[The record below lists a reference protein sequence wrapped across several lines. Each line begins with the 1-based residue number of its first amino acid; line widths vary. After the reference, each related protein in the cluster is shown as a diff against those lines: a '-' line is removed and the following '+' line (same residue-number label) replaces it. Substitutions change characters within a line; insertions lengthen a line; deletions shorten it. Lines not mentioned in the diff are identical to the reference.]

1 MLAVKYTSVAVVI
14 PVVSV
19 YTVVV
24 ALSAAVIGLL
34 AVWLYR
40 QYSVNSGSELSED
53 DKDPDLIRPFLLML
67 VVFVA
72 SALGYAFVTVTGPS
86 ELGLGLATV
95 VLASV
100 PWTIFAL
107 RYTGRGYLVTRF
119 RIGLFTPL
127 VLIIAV
133 LMAIPVMTERSPDIL
148 PQSVRLAVAFAQL
161 GIVGV
166 VFVMVGFIL
175 VATYRH
181 ESLALASGAVVAIP
195 IGIFLIVS
203 QVTRP
208 SVPVFST
215 TLLTSSY
222 VILAVTLVLSVT
234 RYDVLSVRPGTSII
248 GERLIVDKMDEA
260 VFVVDRGGDIA
271 RTNETAEQMF
281 GADVKG
287 KQFADVL
294 GCPASG
300 LSETSTIE
308 RWTEDGRMRF
318 DPRISELTNSQGRTL
333 GNAVTLLNVTQREIR
348 RQRIEVLN
356 RILRHNLRNNIDVIK
371 ANAEVA
377 ANQGQTADEH
387 IRTIVDATENLEG
400 LSIDARR
407 IETVIA
413 DSGTATTAV
422 DLRRTIE
429 SVVDTVM
436 DKRSEQATVTI
447 EVSPVTIRTNT
458 GLLNF
463 ALENIVENAVEH
475 NDSPDPQVEIQSS
488 VTGTCVQIR
497 VEDNGPGI
505 PESERAVLATGRED
519 SLTHAKS
526 LGLWGIKWAVETLG
540 GDLSFGDS
548 ELGGAAVCIEIPQSE
563 PENV

>member
-1 MLAVKYTSVAVVI
+1 
-14 PVVSV
+14 
-19 YTVVV
+19 
-24 ALSAAVIGLL
+24 
-34 AVWLYR
+34 
-40 QYSVNSGSELSED
+40 
-53 DKDPDLIRPFLLML
+53 ML
-67 VVFVA
+67 VVFVV
-72 SALGYAFVTVTGPS
+72 SALGYALVTVNGPS

-119 RIGLFTPL
+119 RIALFMPL

-133 LMAIPVMTERSPDIL
+133 LMAIPVITERSPAIF

-166 VFVMVGFIL
+166 IFITVGFIL

-181 ESLALASGAVVAIP
+181 ESLTLASGAVVVIP
-195 IGIFLIVS
+195 IGVFLIVS

-215 TLLTSSY
+215 TVVTISY

-234 RYDVLSVRPGTSII
+234 RYDVLSIRPGTSII
-248 GERLIVDKMDEA
+248 GERLIVEKMDEA
-260 VFVVDRGGDIA
+260 VFVVDPRGDIA
-271 RTNETAEQMF
+271 RTNETAERMF
-281 GADVKG
+281 GADVTSK
-287 KQFADVL
+287 KFADVL
-294 GCPASG
+294 GCRVSD

-318 DPRISELTNSQGRTL
+318 DPRISELTTSQGRTL
-333 GNAVTLLNVTQREIR
+333 GNTVTLLDVTQREIR

-377 ANQGQTADEH
+377 ADEGQGADEYL
-387 IRTIVDATENLEG
+387 RTIVDATENLEG

-407 IETVIA
+407 IEKLIT
-413 DSGTATTAV
+413 DSGISTTSVNLKEITEA
-422 DLRRTIE
+422 
-429 SVVDTVM
+429 VVDTVM
-436 DKRSEQATVTI
+436 DTRDEQATVTI
-447 EVSPVTIRTNT
+447 DVSPTTVRTNT
-458 GLLNF
+458 GLLKF
-463 ALENIVENAVEH
+463 ILENVIENAVEH
-475 NDSPDPQVEIQSS
+475 NDNPNPQVEIQGT
-488 VTGTCVQIR
+488 VTETGVRIS
-497 VEDNGPGI
+497 VEDDGPGI

-519 SLTHAKS
+519 PLKHATS
-526 LGLWGIKWAVETLG
+526 LGLWSTKWAVETLG

-548 ELGGAAVCIEIPQSE
+548 DLGGAAVRIEVPESE
-563 PENV
+563 LRNG